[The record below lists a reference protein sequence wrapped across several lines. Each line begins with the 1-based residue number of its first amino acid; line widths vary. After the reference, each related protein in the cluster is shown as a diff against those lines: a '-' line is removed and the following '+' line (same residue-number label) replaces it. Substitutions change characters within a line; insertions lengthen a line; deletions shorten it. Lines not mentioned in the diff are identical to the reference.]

1 MEAAAVVP
9 CVPPGSGAGVL
20 RMNATVVRED
30 LSRRDPRE
38 RISKSFIAAADVCG
52 NRAWL
57 QLHHPMPWT
66 APEKVTFGSAVD
78 AGVEVIVK
86 ALAKGEEPNSG
97 RALKAAMA
105 RVETEENAPNAA
117 EVMVALDKFA
127 DWSVV
132 GEVIWD
138 GAVTQAHLRLEL
150 PGIGE
155 VDAHPDLL
163 LADGLSGTFID
174 TIIDIK
180 TAARPKPANAAA
192 TSYTEL
198 GLYALLVKADT
209 GEAPAN
215 VGYWTYVR
223 SKLPYWQ
230 EVLAPVTDHLLTVAR
245 HRVAA
250 VARAIEADALLND
263 GVAEPR
269 NSVFVNGPKYGCGD
283 CPYHPSVGGPCLIAE
298 ETEEVA
304 A

>member
-1 MEAAAVVP
+1 
-9 CVPPGSGAGVL
+9 
-20 RMNATVVRED
+20 VVRED
-30 LSRRDPRE
+30 LFRRDPRE
-38 RISKSFIAAADVCG
+38 RISKSFVSQADICG
-52 NRAWL
+52 QKAWL
-57 QLHHPMPWT
+57 SIHHPMPWT

-86 ALAKGEEPNSG
+86 ALAKGEPADTTLADEAWEV
-97 RALKAAMA
+97 ALR
-105 RVETEENAPNAA
+105 RVATEENQPDVD
-117 EVMVALDKFA
+117 EVRSALHRFC

-138 GAVTQAHLRLEL
+138 DAVTQPHLRLEL

-163 LADGLSGTFID
+163 LADGIDGQSID

-198 GLYALLVKADT
+198 GLYALLVKADS

-245 HRVAA
+245 NRVAA
-250 VARAIEADALLND
+250 VARAIEADAILND
-263 GVAEPR
+263 GVTEPR
-269 NSVFVNGPKYGCGD
+269 NSVFTNGPKYGCSD
-283 CPYHPSVGGPCLIAE
+283 CQFHPAVGGPCDIAE
-298 ETEEVA
+298 QAEEVA

>member
-1 MEAAAVVP
+1 M
-9 CVPPGSGAGVL
+9 ST
-20 RMNATVVRED
+20 TVVRED
-30 LSRRDPRE
+30 LARRDPRE
-38 RISKSFIAAADVCG
+38 RISKSFVASADICG
-52 NRAWL
+52 NKAWL
-57 QLHHPMPWT
+57 SIHHPMPWT

-97 RALKAAMA
+97 HALEAAMA
-105 RVETEENAPNAA
+105 RVETEENAPDAA
-117 EVMVALDKFA
+117 EVMVALDAFA

-132 GEVIWD
+132 HDTDWQN
-138 GAVTQAHLRLEL
+138 AVTQPHLRLEL

-163 LADGLSGTFID
+163 LSSGDRIGCVV
-174 TIIDIK
+174 DIK
-180 TAARPKPANAAA
+180 TAKAAKPANAAA
-192 TSYTEL
+192 MSYTEL
-198 GLYALLVKADT
+198 GLYALLIEADRW
-209 GEAPAN
+209 GEAPEN
-215 VGYWTYVR
+215 VAYWTYIR
-223 SKLPYWQ
+223 SKKPWWQ
-230 EVLAPVTDHLLTVAR
+230 EVLAPVTDPLLTVAR
-245 HRVAA
+245 HRVAT

-283 CPYHPSVGGPCLIAE
+283 CPYHPAVGGPCLIAE